1 MRQTFSKCCA
11 IFCTFSPLTTWK
23 IKILKLK
30 KIPGHIILHI
40 CTINDNHD
48 ICFLRYGAWSTQLFV
63 ILDHF
68 LHFYCPNNPKNQ
80 KFGMRKPSQDII
92 TLNKC
97 TINNNHIMYG
107 SWDMDPVKSRFF
119 CHFGLFFALFSP
131 PHAHNLP
138 PPKKKIEKMKN
149 LAGDI
154 IILHICTIN
163 NNHLIYGS
171 WDIERI
177 GTWSFFFGT
186 YGLFTGFKLGKKGSF
201 TECLGFVKYWFEKT
215 FDTETVHIYLLIKMR
230 S

>member
-1 MRQTFSKCCA
+1 MV
-11 IFCTFSPLTTWK
+11 PETWT
-23 IKILKLK
+23 LWRA
-30 KIPGHIILHI
+30 
-40 CTINDNHD
+40 D
-48 ICFLRYGAWSTQLFV
+48 FFV
-63 ILDHF
+63 ILDCF
-68 LHFYCPNNPKNQ
+68 LHFYPLP
-80 KFGMRKPSQDII
+80 M
-92 TLNKC
+92 L
-97 TINNNHIMYG
+97 TI
-107 SWDMDPVKSRFF
+107 P
-119 CHFGLFFALFSP
+119 A
-131 PHAHNLP
+131 P
-138 PPKKKIEKMKN
+138 PPTPPPPQKKKFEKMKK

-154 IILHICTIN
+154 ILHMCTLN

>member
-48 ICFLRYGAWSTQLFV
+48 ICFLRYGAWSTKLFV

-80 KFGMRKPSQDII
+80 KFGRMRKPSRDII

-119 CHFGLFFALFSP
+119 CHFGLFFALLSP
-131 PHAHNLP
+131 PTLTISTP
-138 PPKKKIEKMKN
+138 PPKKKKN
-149 LAGDI
+149 L
-154 IILHICTIN
+154 
-163 NNHLIYGS
+163 
-171 WDIERI
+171 
-177 GTWSFFFGT
+177 
-186 YGLFTGFKLGKKGSF
+186 KKW
-201 TECLGFVKYWFEKT
+201 KN
-215 FDTETVHIYLLIKMR
+215 
-230 S
+230 